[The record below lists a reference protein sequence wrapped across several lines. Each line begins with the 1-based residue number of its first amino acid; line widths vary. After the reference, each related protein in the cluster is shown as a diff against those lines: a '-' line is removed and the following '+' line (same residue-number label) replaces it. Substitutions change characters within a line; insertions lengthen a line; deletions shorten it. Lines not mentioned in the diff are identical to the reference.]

1 MYKIKYEIIYITI
14 SKMADKY
21 ERLLAIVDKMNLII
35 SKKIYNL
42 TKDELFNNLKSIT
55 TKIEDP
61 TEIVQP
67 LNTIDNIDDFYIHYV
82 EVPIE
87 IKPEDY
93 DNIPTKILK
102 GNQVDGEIN
111 TVFDKIKT
119 DNIDIIKGI
128 ENLQEKQNKLR
139 DLLSDLK
146 ILFSYANLKNRRDEI
161 IKIRSMISIT
171 NKTSKEEIFPQDQI
185 TSPKIKAN
193 FDYLTGG
200 APYSDSNTFELLKS
214 NIEIITTQF
223 RFDKEYI
230 DLIDNS
236 CKLIEGMTIMNV
248 HLDSHNST

>member
-1 MYKIKYEIIYITI
+1 
-14 SKMADKY
+14 MADKY
-21 ERLLAIVDKMNLII
+21 EKLLAIVDKINLIA

-55 TKIEDP
+55 TKIEEP
-61 TEIVQP
+61 TEIVEP

-93 DNIPTKILK
+93 DSIPTKILK

-111 TVFDKIKT
+111 IIFEKIKT
-119 DNIDIIKGI
+119 YNIDTIKGI
-128 ENLQEKQNKLR
+128 ENPQEKQNKLR
-139 DLLSDLK
+139 ELLSDLK

-161 IKIRSMISIT
+161 IKIRSMLTRT
-171 NKTSKEEIFPQDQI
+171 NKVEIFPQDQI

-193 FDYLTGG
+193 FNYLTGG
-200 APYSDSNTFELLKS
+200 APYSDSNTFNILKTKLQD
-214 NIEIITTQF
+214 ITTQF
-223 RFDKEYI
+223 KFDKDYI
-230 DLIDNS
+230 DLIDYS

-248 HLDSHNST
+248 HLDSPNSTQ